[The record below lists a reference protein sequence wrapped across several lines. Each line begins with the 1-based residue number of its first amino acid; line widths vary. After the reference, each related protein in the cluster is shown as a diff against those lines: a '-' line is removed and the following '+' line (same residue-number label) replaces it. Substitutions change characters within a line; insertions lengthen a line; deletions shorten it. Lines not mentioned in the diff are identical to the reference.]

1 MTCGIACYFGSGGYS
16 HYKDCHM
23 ERLVMVGDI
32 GKADRPGIIKGIGI
46 WELDM
51 FELREIARMPHK
63 FFQGFGEFDDVFSSS
78 GTDELKFAD
87 LLSQRNSLMQC

>member
-1 MTCGIACYFGSGGYS
+1 
-16 HYKDCHM
+16 
-23 ERLVMVGDI
+23 MVGDI